1 MRRLSHTIAALA
13 RASIFVAAFAA
24 GSLSPAA
31 AADRSLRV
39 DPMIV
44 EFSSPSDGD
53 QKALVRVA
61 NSGSEPERV
70 SAQGVDW
77 HTSFDGAVTIE
88 RVGMERDRSLT
99 PYLSISPASF
109 VLQPGET
116 RELALT
122 LHVPAGAAPTLG
134 ARWGGFLV
142 RATGLHDTDSSVA
155 PGATVFV
162 YETLGAPRRHLALTA
177 LSLHLD
183 RGRSPQL
190 TARFVNDGETYVRPI
205 CRLVIERGEALVREV
220 AIPTNVIFPGDKRAL
235 RESLEPLPSGDYR
248 LHLIV
253 DYGGGTLL
261 DGAFNVRI
269 P

>member
-1 MRRLSHTIAALA
+1 MRRLSHTIAALS

-24 GSLSPAA
+24 GSISPAA

-44 EFSSPSDGD
+44 EFASPSDGD
-53 QKALVRVA
+53 QKASVSVA
-61 NSGSEPERV
+61 NSGSEPERI

-77 HTSFDGAVTIE
+77 HTSFEGAVTIE

-116 RELALT
+116 RALTLT
-122 LHVPAGAAPTLG
+122 LHVPAGAAAALG

-142 RATGLHDTDSSVA
+142 RATGLHDTESSLA

-162 YETLGAPRRHLALTA
+162 YETVGAPRRHLALTA
-177 LSLHLD
+177 LALHLD
-183 RGRSPQL
+183 RGRAPQL
-190 TARFVNDGETYVRPI
+190 TARFDNDGETYVRPI
-205 CRLVIERGEALVREV
+205 CRLVIERGETLVRDV
-220 AIPTNVIFPGDKRAL
+220 SIPTNVIFPGDKRAL

-248 LHLIV
+248 FHLIV
-253 DYGGGTLL
+253 DYGGSTML
-261 DGAFNVRI
+261 DGAFSVRI